1 MQATKCRELRAN
13 DEILGPSLLAWE
25 KMNCLD
31 LDCSQHHITS
41 SMLFFIIVEFK
52 YIRSQNL
59 ETMQKK
65 SPFDHNLSAIFPKGE
80 CSRYWTLSTLQ
91 LSLKV

>member
-1 MQATKCRELRAN
+1 MRATKYQELRAN

-31 LDCSQHHITS
+31 LNCSQHHITS

-65 SPFDHNLSAIFPKGE
+65 KPIWSQLKRSIPQGGMQQILDSFYTSP
-80 CSRYWTLSTLQ
+80 
-91 LSLKV
+91 

>member
-1 MQATKCRELRAN
+1 MPGTRATRDGNPGTKFARM
-13 DEILGPSLLAWE
+13 G

-41 SMLFFIIVEFK
+41 SMLFFIIIEFK

-65 SPFDHNLSAIFPKGE
+65 SPFDHN
-80 CSRYWTLSTLQ
+80 
-91 LSLKV
+91 

>member
-1 MQATKCRELRAN
+1 MRATKYQELRAN

-31 LDCSQHHITS
+31 LNCSQHHITS

-65 SPFDHNLSAIFPKGE
+65 KAHLI
-80 CSRYWTLSTLQ
+80 TT
-91 LSLKV
+91 